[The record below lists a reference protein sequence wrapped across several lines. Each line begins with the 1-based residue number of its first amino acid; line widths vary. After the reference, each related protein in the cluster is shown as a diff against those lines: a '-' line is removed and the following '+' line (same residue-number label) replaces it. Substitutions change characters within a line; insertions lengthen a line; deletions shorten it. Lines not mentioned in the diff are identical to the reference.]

1 MGTAHSPSANT
12 SGLVFCLDPANT
24 RSYSGVGGSVNDI
37 AGSRSTT
44 LINGISHSYSKNG
57 LFTFNGSNQY
67 IDLGSDVVFKTSG
80 GWTVE
85 TWAYFSAVNAGNL
98 YNFIGADSIV
108 YNSWY
113 WTVYNSKLAIWNLS
127 PGGWYYG
134 STTIQPG
141 TWYHCV
147 LVCQD
152 NGTTYKMYL
161 NGVPEGG
168 THATYSFNASNSG
181 LSVRYIGRGNAAN
194 GRYHHGSYGL
204 CKFYNRALSDSEVL
218 NNYNVTKN
226 RYVTTPT
233 LVTNQLRLNL
243 DANNSA
249 SYGGSGTSWSD
260 LSGGSFNGTLT
271 NGPTYSSSN
280 GGFLTFD
287 GVDDYLSLPHSS
299 LLNLGQ
305 DLTICGFIKLTN
317 TTQNTAYLFSSLD
330 VANGSQT
337 KGIGFYWMKTA
348 EYGLAAN
355 QLRLQLGRTAWA
367 WQIYGSDANS
377 IADTN
382 WHFIALTVKNI
393 NSASRNVTFYVDGN
407 RKTTSYWTPN
417 AAVDSA
423 NYSTDSSAVRVA
435 SAYSPGLTTYY
446 NSYSA
451 MSIGELKIFTRHL
464 NEKEIGRLFDIGRGR
479 FGL

>member
-1 MGTAHSPSANT
+1 MGIGHSPAANS
-12 SGLVFCLDPANT
+12 SGLIFCLDPANV
-24 RSYSGVGGSVNDI
+24 RSYSGTGTVTTDI
-37 AGSRSTT
+37 AGSLSSN
-44 LINGISHSYSKNG
+44 LINGMGHSYSRNG

-85 TWAYFSAVNAGNL
+85 TWAYFNAVNPASL

-134 STTIQPG
+134 STTIQAG
-141 TWYHCV
+141 QWYHCV
-147 LVCQD
+147 LVSQD

-161 NGVPEGG
+161 DGVPEGG

-181 LSVRYIGRGNAAN
+181 LRVRYIGRGNAAN
-194 GRYHHGSYGL
+194 GRYHNGSYGF
-204 CKFYNRALSDSEVL
+204 CKFYNRALSDAEVL
-218 NNYNVTKN
+218 HNFNVTKN
-226 RYVTTPT
+226 RYLASPT
-233 LVTNQLRLNL
+233 LVTNRLLLNL
-243 DANNSA
+243 DAT
-249 SYGGSGTSWSD
+249 SYPGSGTNWSD
-260 LSGGSFNGTLT
+260 LSGNVFGGTLT

-280 GGFLTFD
+280 GGFITFD
-287 GVDDYLSLPHSS
+287 GVDDYLALSHNG

-305 DLTICGFIKLTN
+305 DFTICGFIKLTN

-330 VANGSQT
+330 VASGSQT
-337 KGIGFYWMKTA
+337 KGVAFYWMKTA
-348 EYGLAAN
+348 EYGLGAN
-355 QLRLQLGRTAWA
+355 QLRFQLGRTAWA

-393 NSASRNVTFYVDGN
+393 NSASRTVRFYVDGN

-417 AAVDSA
+417 VAVNSA
-423 NYSTDSSAVRVA
+423 NYSTDTTAIRAGSV
-435 SAYSPGLTTYY
+435 YSPGLTTYY

-451 MSIGELKIFTRHL
+451 MSIGDLKIFTREL